1 MAMTKQFARDVM
13 VSPVLTIRE
22 DSTVPELATFLTEN
36 SISGAPVL
44 DARGKLVGVVSV
56 TDIAED
62 ETSSSLR
69 PESGFHTHGWEGRL
83 NREDLSDLRISD
95 GARQVRDI
103 MTPTFFTIPDDTPV
117 PEIAKTMVAGRIHRL
132 LVTRKSQIVGIVSA
146 LDLLKLLTGPSTAQP
161 RKASQK
167 RQGSASASAETS
179 ARAERA
185 AQTSARTSARPRER
199 KR

>member
-1 MAMTKQFARDVM
+1 M

-44 DARGKLVGVVSV
+44 DSRGKLVGVVSV

-69 PESGFHTHGWEGRL
+69 SESGFHSHGWEGRM
-83 NREDLSDLRISD
+83 NPEDLKDLRISD

-132 LVTRKSQIVGIVSA
+132 LVTRNRQVIGIVSA
-146 LDLLKLLTGPSTAQP
+146 LDLLKLLMAP
-161 RKASQK
+161 
-167 RQGSASASAETS
+167 
-179 ARAERA
+179 ARAARK
-185 AQTSARTSARPRER
+185 SAKKPGN
-199 KR
+199 

>member
-1 MAMTKQFARDVM
+1 MAMTKQLARDVM

-69 PESGFHTHGWEGRL
+69 PESGFHTQGWEGRM
-83 NREDLSDLRISD
+83 NPEDLKDLRISD

-146 LDLLKLLTGPSTAQP
+146 LDLLKLLVGPSTARKP
-161 RKASQK
+161 RKASQ
-167 RQGSASASAETS
+167 GPASASAETS
-179 ARAERA
+179 ARAGRV
-185 AQTSARTSARPRER
+185 ARTSARKSARPRAR